1 MSASG
6 HPVIL
11 PYEIQPAAYR
21 SYDPRAPQ
29 VAEIVKRLIEAET
42 PGIEVEHIG
51 STAIPGC
58 DGKGV
63 VDMMMLYQP
72 GHLAAARAT
81 TERLGFVRFSAPDA
95 FPETRP
101 VMLGAIEY
109 DGTLFRIHVHI
120 IANDAQEV
128 ADQRLFR
135 DRLRADRSLVEA
147 YVAKK
152 REILERGITHG
163 PSYADE
169 KTAFIVGVRNHSEIS
184 TS

>member
-1 MSASG
+1 MSATG

-21 SYDPRAPQ
+21 PYDPRAPHI
-29 VAEIVKRLIEAET
+29 AEIVKRLIEAEM
-42 PGIEVEHIG
+42 PGVEVEHIG

-63 VDMMMLYQP
+63 VDLMMLYEP
-72 GHLAAARAT
+72 GNLAAARAA

-95 FPETRP
+95 HPESRP
-101 VMLGAIEY
+101 VMLGAIAH
-109 DGTLFRIHVHI
+109 DGTLFRLHVHI
-120 IANDAQEV
+120 IANDAEEV
-128 ADQRLFR
+128 IRQRLFR
-135 DRLRADRSLVEA
+135 DRLRSDRSLVEA
-147 YVAKK
+147 YMEKK

-169 KTAFIVGVRNHSEIS
+169 KTAFIAEIRAHSE
-184 TS
+184 TSSL

>member
-1 MSASG
+1 MSAANR
-6 HPVIL
+6 PTIL
-11 PYEIQPAAYR
+11 TYDIQPAAYR
-21 SYDPRAPQ
+21 PYDPRAPF
-29 VAEIVKRLIEAET
+29 VAEIVREFIEMEM
-42 PGIEVEHIG
+42 PSVEVEHIG

-72 GHLAAARAT
+72 GGLEASRDAV
-81 TERLGFVRFSAPDA
+81 ERLGFVRFDAPDG
-95 FPETRP
+95 FPITRP
-101 VMLGAIEY
+101 VYLGAFEY
-109 DGTLFRIHVHI
+109 NDTLFRLHVHI
-120 IANDAQEV
+120 IAADAQEV

-135 DRLRADRSLVEA
+135 DRLRADHSLVDA

-169 KTAFIVGVRNHSEIS
+169 KTAFIEGVRRSA
-184 TS
+184 

>member
-1 MSASG
+1 MSPAN
-6 HPVIL
+6 HPEIL

-21 SYDPRAPQ
+21 PYDPRAPF
-29 VAEIVKRLIEAET
+29 VAEMVKGLIEGEM
-42 PGIEVEHIG
+42 PRIEVEHIG

-72 GHLAAARAT
+72 GNLEASRET
-81 TERLGFVRFSAPDA
+81 VERLGFVRFSAPDA
-95 FPETRP
+95 HPITRP
-101 VMLGAIEY
+101 VYLGAIEY
-109 DGTLFRIHVHI
+109 DTTLFRLHVHI
-120 IANDAQEV
+120 IAVNAQEV
-128 ADQRLFR
+128 ADQRTFR
-135 DRLRADRSLVEA
+135 DRLRADRSLVDA

-169 KTAFIVGVRNHSEIS
+169 KTEFIQGVRAS
-184 TS
+184 

>member
-1 MSASG
+1 MSALDR
-6 HPVIL
+6 PVIL
-11 PYEIQPAAYR
+11 PYDIQPATYR
-21 SYDPRAPQ
+21 PYDPRALQ
-29 VAEIVKRLIEAET
+29 VAEIVKRLIEAEM

-63 VDMMMLYQP
+63 VDLMLLYQP
-72 GHLAAARAT
+72 GNLAEARAA
-81 TERLGFVRFSAPDA
+81 TERLGFVRFSTPDA

-109 DGTLFRIHVHI
+109 DDTLFRIHVHI
-120 IANDAQEV
+120 IAADAQEV
-128 ADQRLFR
+128 TDQRLFR

-169 KTAFIVGVRNHSEIS
+169 KTEFIVGVRKS
-184 TS
+184 